1 MNGMSPD
8 VASFVADKTDIQGAI
23 YFNALN
29 ESGFV
34 YNTIEAISGRAI
46 ILIIP
51 KKLSGHALG
60 VIKIACKR
68 YTSFFH
74 TSPPRPFTVN
84 KFWRAP

>member
-8 VASFVADKTDIQGAI
+8 VASFVVDKTDIQGAI

-46 ILIIP
+46 RTY
-51 KKLSGHALG
+51 HAQE
-60 VIKIACKR
+60 A
-68 YTSFFH
+68 
-74 TSPPRPFTVN
+74 
-84 KFWRAP
+84 